1 MKAIYN
7 SQSGIFPQIDKF
19 TKRIETKKNIYKKI
33 IDNFSD
39 HPGGVYNLKN
49 TEYFYDVLE
58 NFGPTLNKEKAI
70 VDLKTLYDVAYHS
83 ISGSLIVANKGA
95 TLFSLSPKTSTPYI
109 TRHIG
114 CCVYKPGLGAEI
126 INIGLIGNIYQSR
139 IILRSESACTPSFIF
154 GSQRC
159 NCHHQWQVSGELAAF
174 FNPADK
180 IPNTNSG
187 EEFEKWV
194 QEQFIYSMDQHI
206 PINNGSGMVLMHID
220 TQNGMGSGY
229 SEDEFAFDLFNR
241 ASLRHRGEYSAEQ
254 IHQTTMKGGF
264 ESIGVLPDPRQEND
278 GVGYQITPILL
289 DWLNCSKDLIFLSNN
304 KDKIKH
310 LENSG
315 YNVTRIKTIGMVNRA
330 GAQEAEQRGTE
341 FGHLDIDESEITF
354 QQEIKRLKQEI
365 KEQLEK
371 EIAC

>member
-1 MKAIYN
+1 MKTSYN
-7 SQSGIFPQIDKF
+7 SHSVVFDQIDKF
-19 TKRIETKKNIYKKI
+19 TKRIETKKSIYKKI
-33 IDNFSD
+33 INNFAY

-58 NFGPTLNKEKAI
+58 NFGPTLDKEKSI

-83 ISGSLIVANKGA
+83 ITGSLIIANKGA

-109 TRHIG
+109 TYHIG
-114 CCVYKPGLGAEI
+114 CCVYKPGLGVEVV
-126 INIGLIGNIYQSR
+126 NIGLTGNVYQDPV
-139 IILRSESACTPSFIF
+139 ILRSESACTPSFIF

-159 NCHHQWQVSGELAAF
+159 NCHHQWQVASELAAF
-174 FNPADK
+174 FNPPDET
-180 IPNTNSG
+180 PNTNSG
-187 EEFEKWV
+187 EEFERWV
-194 QEQFIYSMDQHI
+194 QEQFTDIIDQHL
-206 PINNGSGMVLMHID
+206 PLNNGVGVILMHID

-229 SEDEFAFDLFNR
+229 SKDEFAFDLFNR

-264 ESIGVLPDPRQEND
+264 ESIGLLPDPRQEND

-304 KDKIKH
+304 KDKMKH
-310 LENSG
+310 LENTG
-315 YNVTRIKTIGMVNRA
+315 YKVTRIKTIGMVNRA

-354 QQEIKRLKQEI
+354 QKEIERLKLEIQEKLR
-365 KEQLEK
+365 KEVV
-371 EIAC
+371 C